1 MEGAEYSL
9 GSRATGI
16 THLFMDEVR
25 SAGKCR
31 IYRKFVGIKFR
42 CPVMNLYSGESM
54 HIPEMFQLINIPIL
68 LSREEKKCPSIQHS
82 GYSSIFHT
90 TKKRNS

>member
-25 SAGKCR
+25 SVRKCR
-31 IYRKFVGIKFR
+31 IYREFVGIKFR
-42 CPVMNLYSGESM
+42 CPVMNLYGGESM

-68 LSREEKKCPSIQHS
+68 LSSEEKKSPSIQHS

-90 TKKRNS
+90 TTKKK